1 MCMKKKVIE
10 DIDSGI
16 LELEKMLAEI
26 TLSEKLTIEIKHELY
41 DIIDTSLS
49 AFEDARQS
57 LLSDDNDPYFIIP
70 YTAAVSIA
78 GSVWGQLRGA
88 SSMSNAMA
96 KSGAAGRKAKYQP
109 LKNLA
114 EKLVREKNFKSRR
127 NAAKI
132 ITPEII
138 AESKKLG
145 IFLSEDQAEITIT
158 GWLKEMGLPAN
169 I

>member
-1 MCMKKKVIE
+1 MHVKKKVIE
-10 DIDSGI
+10 YIDSAI
-16 LELEKMLAEI
+16 LDLEKMHAEI
-26 TLSEKLTIEIKHELY
+26 SLTERLTIEIKHELY
-41 DIIDTSLS
+41 EIIDTSSS

-70 YTAAVSIA
+70 YTVAVSIA

-96 KSGAAGRKAKYQP
+96 KSGAAGKKAKYQP
-109 LKNLA
+109 LRNLA

-127 NAAKI
+127 NAAKTI
-132 ITPEII
+132 MPEII
-138 AESKKLG
+138 AESKKLN

-169 I
+169 V